1 MLFEIPDA
9 QQPRAELR
17 DDRCE
22 RRACH
27 AQAEHA
33 HRQQIED
40 NIDGRGRSQE
50 PHRRFAVAQR
60 TQDARTHIIKDRRG
74 DADENNEDIV
84 ERVVHLLLRRSHE
97 AQQPAR
103 TRKRHGQQHRRHN
116 KSQPDTARHIAAQLP
131 VLARAERLR
140 QRNGHAGT
148 QTAAKAEHKEV
159 DRPCRPDAA
168 QRHYAQRMADDR
180 RIDQR
185 IYLLQKKP
193 EQHRNG
199 KLPDPRN
206 RLSNCQ
212 ILCHSCAPPV
222 CCGYPLYHIFSNCQF
237 NFVRIRLIYVII
249 FVHNGH
255 KLCCRAAVRSR
266 QSFFMLSLQFV
277 LIFFSVISDSCSML
291 KAQKQKTHTHRKDA
305 RKGDF
310 QYV

>member
-1 MLFEIPDA
+1 MLTPQE
-9 QQPRAELR
+9 AESHVFPKASFGGYNMLQV
-17 DDRCE
+17 DNFSDSL
-22 RRACH
+22 
-27 AQAEHA
+27 
-33 HRQQIED
+33 IED
-40 NIDGRGRSQE
+40 YRTLYQENISLKNKMKVLVDKVEEYRS
-50 PHRRFAVAQR
+50 
-60 TQDARTHIIKDRRG
+60 T
-74 DADENNEDIV
+74 EN
-84 ERVVHLLLRRSHE
+84 
-97 AQQPAR
+97 AM
-103 TRKRHGQQHRRHN
+103 RKALM
-116 KSQPDTARHIAAQLP
+116 T
-131 VLARAERLR
+131 
-140 QRNGHAGT
+140 
-148 QTAAKAEHKEV
+148 
-159 DRPCRPDAA
+159 
-168 QRHYAQRMADDR
+168 AQRMADDR

-193 EQHRNG
+193 KQHRNG
-199 KLPDPRN
+199 KLPDSRN

>member
-1 MLFEIPDA
+1 MSEVINIK
-9 QQPRAELR
+9 ELN
-17 DDRCE
+17 E
-22 RRACH
+22 R
-27 AQAEHA
+27 
-33 HRQQIED
+33 IERESVFVD
-40 NIDGRGRSQE
+40 TL
-50 PHRRFAVAQR
+50 R
-60 TQDARTHIIKDRRG
+60 TEMGKVIVGQTHLVDT
-74 DADENNEDIV
+74 
-84 ERVVHLLLRRSHE
+84 LLIGLLS
-97 AQQPAR
+97 
-103 TRKRHGQQHRRHN
+103 
-116 KSQPDTARHIAAQLP
+116 
-131 VLARAERLR
+131 
-140 QRNGHAGT
+140 NGHILLEGVPGLAKT
-148 QTAAKAEHKEV
+148 LAITTLAKAV
-159 DRPCRPDAA
+159 DACFSRIQFTPDLLPADAA

-255 KLCCRAAVRSR
+255 KLCCRAAARSR

>member
-1 MLFEIPDA
+1 MRRRSPRVAGSVTGQQQRRHDEPQPDA
-9 QQPRAELR
+9 
-17 DDRCE
+17 
-22 RRACH
+22 
-27 AQAEHA
+27 
-33 HRQQIED
+33 
-40 NIDGRGRSQE
+40 
-50 PHRRFAVAQR
+50 
-60 TQDARTHIIKDRRG
+60 
-74 DADENNEDIV
+74 
-84 ERVVHLLLRRSHE
+84 
-97 AQQPAR
+97 
-103 TRKRHGQQHRRHN
+103 
-116 KSQPDTARHIAAQLP
+116 ARHIAAQLP
-131 VLARAERLR
+131 VLARAERLC
-140 QRNGHAGT
+140 QRDGHTGAK
-148 QTAAKAEHKEV
+148 TAAEADYEEV

-168 QRHYAQRMADDR
+168 QRHHAQRVADDG

>member
-1 MLFEIPDA
+1 MLTPQEVSG
-9 QQPRAELR
+9 RAFSKAAFGGYNMAMVDEFLDELT
-17 DDRCE
+17 DDYTSLYKE
-22 RRACH
+22 NAALKAKLKVLVDKVEEYRAT
-27 AQAEHA
+27 
-33 HRQQIED
+33 ED
-40 NIDGRGRSQE
+40 SMR
-50 PHRRFAVAQR
+50 AA
-60 TQDARTHIIKDRRG
+60 
-74 DADENNEDIV
+74 
-84 ERVVHLLLRRSHE
+84 LL
-97 AQQPAR
+97 
-103 TRKRHGQQHRRHN
+103 T
-116 KSQPDTARHIAAQLP
+116 
-131 VLARAERLR
+131 
-140 QRNGHAGT
+140 
-148 QTAAKAEHKEV
+148 
-159 DRPCRPDAA
+159 
-168 QRHYAQRMADDR
+168 AQRMADDR